1 MSAHRD
7 LEAWIAARAV
17 VVTVLRTSRTAWQPY
32 LSEIFRQLQ
41 RSSLSAQ
48 LNIAEGY
55 ASGPGAR
62 CRHMLVIAYGSAVE
76 TDDLLELLRDEGH
89 LPASEAETALAQC
102 RRCQRLLRG
111 LIKRYQ

>member
-17 VVTVLRTSRTAWQPY
+17 VTAVLRTSRTAWRPY
-32 LSEIFRQLQ
+32 LSEVFSQLQ
-41 RSSLSAQ
+41 RSSLSVQ
-48 LNIAEGY
+48 LNIADGY

-62 CRHMLVIAYGSAVE
+62 SRLMLVIAYRSAVE
-76 TDDLLELLRDEGH
+76 TDELLELLRDEGH